1 MKAIITGA
9 NRGIGLA
16 LAKTLKSKGWEVL
29 ALCRKATSELKSL
42 NIAIEEG
49 VDVRDENS
57 LNAIA
62 KRRKEEKFDLLINNA
77 GINHRMNLNAINYE
91 AILELFE
98 TNTLGPVKTT
108 LAFLPLLNEGA
119 KIAMISS
126 IAGST
131 EEIKEGGR
139 YGYRMSKAAL
149 NSFSKTLSI
158 DLKAQKISVI
168 MLHPGYVQTDMTE
181 GSGDFTPTQAA
192 ENLLQRIEEL
202 TLEKTGT
209 FLRATGEP
217 LPF

>member
-16 LAKTLKSKGWEVL
+16 LATTLKAKGWEVL
-29 ALCRKATSELKSL
+29 ALCRKATPELKALGVS
-42 NIAIEEG
+42 IEEG
-49 VDVRDENS
+49 VDVTSENS
-57 LNAIA
+57 LQIVAD
-62 KRRKEEKFDLLINNA
+62 RHKEEKFDLLINNA
-77 GINHRMNLNAINYE
+77 GINHRMNLDAINYK
-91 AILELFE
+91 AIHELFE
-98 TNTLGPVKTT
+98 TNTLGPIKTA
-108 LAFLPLLNEGA
+108 LAFLPLLKEGA

-126 IAGST
+126 IAGSIGD
-131 EEIKEGGR
+131 IKEGGR

-168 MLHPGYVQTDMTE
+168 MLHPGHVQTDMTDGGGE
-181 GSGDFTPTQAA
+181 YTPTQAA
-192 ENLLQRIEEL
+192 ENLVQRIEEL